1 MLIIEIKLDDLE
13 EAIKEYVK
21 NMLKDTY
28 DVVEAIKITDKY
40 GIPLKTIF
48 TDRSKS
54 ESNLKRWFDLPIR
67 VLGDD

>member
-13 EAIKEYVK
+13 EAIKEHVK
-21 NMLKDTY
+21 NMLKDVY
-28 DVVEAIKITDKY
+28 DDVEAIKITDKH

-54 ESNLKRWFDLPIR
+54 ESNLKRWLDFPIR